1 MGFLVPTAGLSS
13 DHSERRILHL
23 FQTNQGTVEGSLS
36 SAVEEDAASR
46 CAHRQQVGLLL
57 HLHRLRFPLLPLR
70 SLLKNIR

>member
-23 FQTNQGTVEGSLS
+23 FQTNQGTVEASLS

-57 HLHRLRFPLLPLR
+57 HRLRFPLLPLR